1 MAEDIQKDAPE
12 SNAFGEPLKK
22 EGEAHD
28 DTGGGAGE
36 GEGEGE
42 GGEDKGK
49 KFAAIPE
56 DHPTIVALK
65 AQIESVKTEYG
76 TNLSGQ
82 RDVIKILE
90 GKIETLMAGK
100 GGGDDKNKDGEFVLF
115 KDIKRSKDLKPEER
129 EAMTEQEIRHMD
141 EMADMKDAQNKMY
154 AEMMGGKK
162 KDAETGVE
170 DRNKAVRE
178 EALSLAKASSGKDDT
193 ELANK
198 IIEAFNLYDQT
209 KIKPEQVKEFVAR
222 AAGTVST
229 YKAPKEGKQI
239 RGGAVKEGGGGSDPH
254 GVDKIVEEAH
264 KETRG
269 GRYAL

>member
-129 EAMTEQEIRHMD
+129 ENMTEAEIRQMD
-141 EMADMKDAQNKMY
+141 ENADIKDGQNKIY

-162 KDAETGVE
+162 KEETGAVE
-170 DRNKAVRE
+170 DRNNAVRT
-178 EALSLAKASSGKDDT
+178 EAMALAKASAGKEDT
-193 ELANK
+193 ALANQ
-198 IIEAFNLYDQT
+198 IIEAFNMYDQS
-209 KIKPEQVKEFVAR
+209 KIKPEQVKEFVLK
-222 AAGTVST
+222 AASGLST
-229 YKAPKEGKQI
+229 YKAPKDAKTIKGN
-239 RGGAVKEGGGGSDPH
+239 AVKDGGDGSDPH
-254 GVDKIVEEAH
+254 NVDKIVEEAH
-264 KETRG
+264 KAGKG
-269 GRYAL
+269 GGYAL